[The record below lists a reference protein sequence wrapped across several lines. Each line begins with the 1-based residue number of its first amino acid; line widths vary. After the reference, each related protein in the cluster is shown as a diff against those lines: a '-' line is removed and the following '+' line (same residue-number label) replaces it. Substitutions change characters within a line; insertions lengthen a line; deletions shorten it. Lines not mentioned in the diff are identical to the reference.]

1 MKWRFF
7 LAEAINSI
15 RGNAATTLAAVVTV
29 LIVTFLLGVTVTVGK
44 WVYDYTNGVRNDIT
58 VKAYVSTSDYGS
70 NDPQTVVKRGDLLNE
85 IKQLPYV
92 KTVTYVSPAAAL
104 KTVSP
109 SMRESAKEIG
119 YNPFPPSF
127 WLKLT
132 DPAKASLVAAEV
144 GRVAPVHACD
154 APPCVTYG
162 SQITKR
168 VLNTTKYILY
178 FLTALMILLAV
189 AAVVLIQNTIR
200 LSIFARR
207 REIEVMKLVGATN
220 SFVRLPFML
229 EGMITGR
236 VGVGRG
242 AGAALDRVRR
252 AQQHPGGAD
261 RPGAVGRGVHP
272 DAAAGRLRSRPG
284 GVQLGADAAPVP
296 ARLRAR

>member
-7 LAEAINSI
+7 MAEAVNSI

-58 VKAYVSTSDYGS
+58 IKAFVSKTDYGA
-70 NDPQTVVKRGDLLNE
+70 NDQKTVMKRGDLMNE
-85 IKQLPYV
+85 MRQLPYV

-104 KTVSP
+104 KSVSP
-109 SMRESAKEIG
+109 SMRESAEQIG

-127 WLKLT
+127 WLKMT
-132 DPAKASLVAAEV
+132 DPSKAALVAKEV
-144 GRVAPVHACD
+144 KVLPPVRGCD
-154 APPCVTYG
+154 APPCVTYA
-162 SQITKR
+162 SQITKK

-178 FLTALMILLAV
+178 FLTGLMILLAV

-229 EGMITGR
+229 EGMITGVSGSVAALALLSIVYIALNSIQEGLTDPVR
-236 VGVGRG
+236 SVGVFTLILVLVGSASFSGRS
-242 AGAALDRVRR
+242 VRC
-252 AQQHPGGAD
+252 
-261 RPGAVGRGVHP
+261 
-272 DAAAGRLRSRPG
+272 
-284 GVQLGADAAPVP
+284 
-296 ARLRAR
+296 

>member
-7 LAEAINSI
+7 VAEAINSI

-58 VKAYVSTSDYGS
+58 IKAFVSRSDYGS
-70 NDPQTVVKRGDLLNE
+70 NDQQTVIKRGNVINQ
-85 IKQLPYV
+85 IKVLPYV

-109 SMRESAKEIG
+109 TMRKSAEQIG

-132 DPAKASLVAAEV
+132 DPSKASTVAAEV
-144 GRVAPVHACD
+144 GGVSAVKNCD
-154 APPCVTYG
+154 AKPCVTYA

-220 SFVRLPFML
+220 AFVRLPFML
-229 EGMITGR
+229 EGMITGVTGAVAALALLSIVYVSLNSIQEGLTDPVR
-236 VGVGRG
+236 SVGVFT
-242 AGAALDRVRR
+242 LVLVL
-252 AQQHPGGAD
+252 
-261 RPGAVGRGVHP
+261 VGFGFV
-272 DAAAGRLRSRPG
+272 
-284 GVQLGADAAPVP
+284 LGAFSSVLT
-296 ARLRAR
+296 LRRFLRV

>member
-7 LAEAINSI
+7 LAEAVNSI

-229 EGMITGR
+229 EGMITGVSGSVAALALLTVVYVALNSIQEGLTDPVR
-236 VGVGRG
+236 SVGVFTLMLLL
-242 AGAALDRVRR
+242 AGFGLV
-252 AQQHPGGAD
+252 
-261 RPGAVGRGVHP
+261 
-272 DAAAGRLRSRPG
+272 
-284 GVQLGADAAPVP
+284 LGAFSSVLT
-296 ARLRAR
+296 LRRFLRV

>member
-7 LAEAINSI
+7 LGEAVNSI

-70 NDPQTVVKRGDLLNE
+70 NDAQTVVKRGDLLNE

-104 KTVSP
+104 KTVSA

-229 EGMITGR
+229 EGMITGVSGSVAALALLSIVYVALNSIQQGLTDPVR
-236 VGVGRG
+236 SVGVFTLMLLL
-242 AGAALDRVRR
+242 AGFGLV
-252 AQQHPGGAD
+252 
-261 RPGAVGRGVHP
+261 
-272 DAAAGRLRSRPG
+272 
-284 GVQLGADAAPVP
+284 LGAFSSVLT
-296 ARLRAR
+296 LRRFLRV

>member
-1 MKWRFF
+1 M
-7 LAEAINSI
+7 
-15 RGNAATTLAAVVTV
+15 VTV

-229 EGMITGR
+229 EGMITGVSGSVAALALLTVVYVALNSIQEGLTDPVR
-236 VGVGRG
+236 SVGVFTLMLLLAGFGLVLGR
-242 AGAALDRVRR
+242 
-252 AQQHPGGAD
+252 
-261 RPGAVGRGVHP
+261 
-272 DAAAGRLRSRPG
+272 S
-284 GVQLGADAAPVP
+284 
-296 ARLRAR
+296 ARC

>member
-229 EGMITGR
+229 EGMITGVSGSVAALALLTVVYVALNSIQEGLTDPVR
-236 VGVGRG
+236 SVGVFTLMLLL
-242 AGAALDRVRR
+242 AGFGLV
-252 AQQHPGGAD
+252 
-261 RPGAVGRGVHP
+261 
-272 DAAAGRLRSRPG
+272 
-284 GVQLGADAAPVP
+284 LGAFSSVLT
-296 ARLRAR
+296 LRRFLRV